1 MRSRILERFL
11 TNVFWNVYL
20 MGVLIT
26 LRENILTAFSKNP
39 YNVICICL

>member
-1 MRSRILERFL
+1 MRSRDVVRNLL

-20 MGVLIT
+20 MG
-26 LRENILTAFSKNP
+26 ENILTAFSEHP